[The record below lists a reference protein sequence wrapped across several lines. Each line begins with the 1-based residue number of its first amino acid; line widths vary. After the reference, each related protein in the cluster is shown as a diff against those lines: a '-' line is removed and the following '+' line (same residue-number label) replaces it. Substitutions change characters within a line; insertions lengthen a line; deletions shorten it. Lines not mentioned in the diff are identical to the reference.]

1 MGIVKFGDVV
11 ERINIKVDQSNP
23 QLNYMEHG
31 RRIII
36 PIKYYVGGEHIEGS
50 EFMVHKKALIQGST
64 IGYQFQF
71 GFRKGDILFMTKN
84 PHLRKASMVDFDGLC
99 SIATFV
105 IASKSNNLL
114 QNYLL
119 LEMQSDRFWQYCEDN
134 KSGGVNYFINW
145 GTLSNYEFDLPPIEK
160 QKELADK
167 LWAAYRLKEGYKRL
181 LAAID
186 EMVKSQFI
194 EMFGNPLS
202 PIQKWPIV
210 RLGDYCIVNPTRPK
224 GISDEMEVSFI
235 PMQDVYDDGAC
246 NKFINRR
253 YAEVKKG
260 FTYCADGDVIFA
272 KITPCMENGKGAELQ
287 GLTNA
292 MGMGSTEF
300 HVLRPISGK
309 SISTWL
315 YHFTKL
321 DIIRKDAAKN
331 MTGTGGQKRVP
342 ASYFDNFKIGVPSI
356 DEQMNFAA
364 LANQADK
371 SKFELKQCIENI
383 DKVIK
388 SLING

>member
-1 MGIVKFGDVV
+1 MNRVKFGDIVKDV
-11 ERINIKVDQSNP
+11 KVNVDRMNNP
-23 QLNYMEHG
+23 YE
-31 RRIII
+31 
-36 PIKYYVGGEHIEGS
+36 YYVAGDHMDSEDLTIHRKGRFATDDVGPAFVRIFKPGQILYGS
-50 EFMVHKKALIQGST
+50 RRTYLKKVAVADFSGICANTTFVFESKDHSIFDQRLLPFIMLSDSFTSWSISKSKGST
-64 IGYQFQF
+64 NPYV
-71 GFRKGDILFMTKN
+71 LF
-84 PHLRKASMVDFDGLC
+84 
-99 SIATFV
+99 
-105 IASKSNNLL
+105 
-114 QNYLL
+114 
-119 LEMQSDRFWQYCEDN
+119 SDLAD
-134 KSGGVNYFINW
+134 
-145 GTLSNYEFDLPPIEK
+145 YEFDLPSLEE
-160 QKELADK
+160 QKVLADK
-167 LWAAYRLKEGYKRL
+167 LWAAYRLKEGYKKL
-181 LAAID
+181 LCVTD

-194 EMFGNPLS
+194 EMFGDPLS

-210 RLGDYCIVNPTRPK
+210 RLGDYCIVNPTKPK

-235 PMQDVYDDGAC
+235 PMQDVSDDGSC
-246 NKFINRR
+246 NKFINRP

-292 MGMGSTEF
+292 IGMGSTEF